1 MERTESNVD
10 RKCNGKNR
18 EQISEGCWQEIQ
30 NNREQKNRTTENRK
44 RQEIRNNREQKSRT
58 TENRKQNNR
67 EQKNR
72 TTENRKTEEKSNQNQ
87 EKPTE
92 KWKK

>member
-44 RQEIRNNREQKSRT
+44 
-58 TENRKQNNR
+58 
-67 EQKNR
+67 
-72 TTENRKTEEKSNQNQ
+72 TEEKSNQNQ